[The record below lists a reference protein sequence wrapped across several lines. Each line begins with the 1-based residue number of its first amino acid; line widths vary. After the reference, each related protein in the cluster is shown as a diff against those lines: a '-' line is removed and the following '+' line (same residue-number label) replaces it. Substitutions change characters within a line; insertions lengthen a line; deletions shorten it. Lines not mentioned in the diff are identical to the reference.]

1 MLKYIIN
8 LPSDI
13 KNNIISYHYKT
24 SPEKDNLI
32 KIIKNREFLY
42 NEIVKECYKTYN
54 RDKGI
59 VTIDEYIDYNVLFVS
74 TALTISF
81 FYVTLPQNKIN
92 KIINE

>member
-59 VTIDEYIDYNVLFVS
+59 VTIDEYID
-74 TALTISF
+74 
-81 FYVTLPQNKIN
+81 
-92 KIINE
+92 